1 MESTKAKASWELSVG
16 SGQSDGQGNPLTV
29 AYQMAF
35 ATQLGSV
42 GGIRAGL

>member
-1 MESTKAKASWELSVG
+1 MESTKAKASWESLRLAPVNRMA
-16 SGQSDGQGNPLTV
+16 SGIPTV

-35 ATQLGSV
+35 AAQLGPV